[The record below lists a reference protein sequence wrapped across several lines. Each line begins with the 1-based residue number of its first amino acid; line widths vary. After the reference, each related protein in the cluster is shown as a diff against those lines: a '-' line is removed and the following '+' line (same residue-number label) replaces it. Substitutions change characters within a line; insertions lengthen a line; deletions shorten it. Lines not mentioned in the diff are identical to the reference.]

1 MTGLKLVWYG
11 DDFTGATDTLAT
23 AAQAG
28 LRSLLFL
35 GVPTAQQLTAC
46 GPLDCLG
53 IAGAS
58 RSMAPAAMHDE
69 LQAVGRLFA
78 ALAPPVLHYKVCST
92 FDSSPTIGSI
102 GAAVHALK
110 PFVSNPL
117 VAIVGGQPSLGRY
130 CLFSHLF
137 ARAGSDGD
145 IHRID
150 RHPTMR
156 QHPVTPMGEADLR
169 LHLSPQGLAALAAIA
184 YPAYDDTAQALDQ
197 RVDQLL
203 QTAPDAVLFDVSRCT
218 DLGAI
223 GRQIWLRARQQPLLA
238 VGASSVVQALAAHWA
253 DAARSPAEADATGSS
268 PATPSTSSTPPVPR
282 APRAPLAPARGPVL
296 VLAGSL
302 SPQTAL
308 QVRQARAF
316 TSVAL
321 DPHILLAEAA
331 CDATAG
337 TYGAEQAA
345 MVTALLR
352 AGKSVLVDTSGTAPA
367 ALTQTPAKDFDPA
380 ALASVCG
387 AWLNRLLQQCPVNR
401 LGIAGGDTSSHAV
414 QALGAWGLSYLRP
427 ICPGVAL
434 CRLHSDAPHLDGMEL
449 ALKGGQMGPP
459 DYFELLR
466 NGD

>member
-28 LRSLLFL
+28 LRGLLFL
-35 GVPTAQQLTAC
+35 GVPTAQQLAAY

-58 RSMAPAAMHDE
+58 RSMAPAAMHAE
-69 LQAVGRLFA
+69 LQSVGRLFA

-92 FDSSPTIGSI
+92 FDSGPTVGNIGTAI
-102 GAAVHALK
+102 HALK
-110 PFVSNPL
+110 SFVSNPL

-130 CLFSHLF
+130 CLFGHLF
-137 ARAGSDGD
+137 ARAGSDGET
-145 IHRID
+145 HRID

-169 LHLSPQGLAALAAIA
+169 MHLAQQGLAPLAAIT
-184 YPAYDDTAQALDQ
+184 YPAYDDTPQELDH

-203 QTAPDAVLFDVSRCT
+203 LTAPDAVLFDVSRPA
-218 DLGAI
+218 DLDAI

-238 VGASSVVQALAAHWA
+238 VGASSVVQALTACWA
-253 DAARSPAEADATGSS
+253 GATGGMNATQATGCSPAAPPIPRVS
-268 PATPSTSSTPPVPR
+268 PR
-282 APRAPLAPARGPVL
+282 LGPARGPVL
-296 VLAGSL
+296 VFAGSV

-308 QVRQARAF
+308 QVRHARSY
-316 TSVAL
+316 TPVAL
-321 DPHILLAEAA
+321 DPHILLAEADCA
-331 CDATAG
+331 ATAG
-337 TYGAEQAA
+337 PYGAERAA
-345 MVTALLR
+345 IVIALLR
-352 AGKSVLVDTSGTAPA
+352 AGKSVLVSTSGSLLTPPA
-367 ALTQTPAKDFDPA
+367 ASTQSPAAKVDPA
-380 ALASVCG
+380 AMAGVCG
-387 AWLNRLLQQCPVNR
+387 TWLNRLLQQCMVSR

-414 QALGAWGLSYLRP
+414 QALGAWGLSYLQP

-434 CRLHSDAPHLDGMEL
+434 CRLHSEAPHLDGMEL

-459 DYFELLR
+459 DYFELLLK
-466 NGD
+466 GD

>member
-23 AAQAG
+23 AARAG

-35 GVPTAQQLTAC
+35 GIPTAQQRAAS

-58 RSMAPAAMHDE
+58 RSMAPAAMHAE

-92 FDSSPTIGSI
+92 FDSSPTVGNI
-102 GAAVHALK
+102 GAAIRALK

-117 VAIVGGQPSLGRY
+117 VAIVGGQPNLGRY

-145 IHRID
+145 VHRID

-169 LHLSPQGLAALAAIA
+169 QHLGQQGLAPVAAIA
-184 YPAYDDTAQALDQ
+184 YPAYDDTPPALDA

-203 QTAPDAVLFDVSRCT
+203 QHAPEGLLFDVSRAC

-223 GRQIWLRARQQPLLA
+223 GRQIWRRALQQPLLA

-253 DAARSPAEADATGSS
+253 DAAGDAGAAG
-268 PATPSTSSTPPVPR
+268 ATETRSSTAATRPT
-282 APRAPLAPARGPVL
+282 ALAPASGPVL

-308 QVRQARAF
+308 QLRHARSY
-316 TSVAL
+316 TPVAL
-321 DPHILLAEAA
+321 DPQALQAEAVGA
-331 CDATAG
+331 DATGA
-337 TYGAEQAA
+337 YGAERAA
-345 MVTALLR
+345 TVAALLR

-367 ALTQTPAKDFDPA
+367 SHGDPAALPRAAVADFDPA
-380 ALASVCG
+380 ALASACG
-387 AWLNRLLQQCPVNR
+387 AWLNRLLQQHPVKR

-414 QALGAWGLSYLRP
+414 LALGAWGLSYLQP

-434 CRLHSDAPHLDGMEL
+434 CRLHSDAPHLDGMEV

-459 DYFELLR
+459 EYFELLR
-466 NGD
+466 NGA